1 MQIFGDKLFRNC
13 IDKISAFNSVQ
24 LLKAFEKI
32 EKYRKTHFLLGYIR
46 YEVKDFFLDKN
57 IVCEVP
63 LLYFEV
69 FESYENFTPNL
80 VIENISLN
88 PIPAIS
94 FDEYSRAFNQI
105 KEEIANGNTYEVNLT
120 CDFNVEYS
128 GDDFKLFNYLLNN
141 QNTPYCAFLKNEFE
155 SVLSFSPELF
165 FKLDSQNHIITKPMK
180 GTIKRGKTDEED
192 LELINF
198 LKNDEKNCAENTMI
212 VDLLRNDLGKIAKTG
227 TVKVTKLFDVE
238 TYSTVH
244 QMISQIEADLQNNI
258 TIFDIFKAIF
268 PCGSITGAPKISTMQ
283 IIDKVERGKR
293 NVYCGAIGYISPDE
307 ILFNVP
313 IRTLQKRQG
322 EKSYNYRVGGAV
334 VWDSEVRDE
343 WLECITKTSFLN
355 KDFKII
361 ETMKI
366 EDGKILFE
374 QEHFLRMKNTAK
386 HYNYPFDLKK
396 FIINR
401 ENSCIVRILL
411 DKFGNFEIEYNLFA
425 EVASN
430 KIKLSSLTVR
440 SEDEFLLYKTTMRPY
455 YNVDYSDCFDEIF
468 FNEKGELTEGSRSN
482 IFIEKDGIL
491 FTPPVKCGLL
501 NGIYRQNLLDNKKC
515 TEKILYKKDLL
526 NADKIYCTNSV
537 RGIVEV
543 VLA

>member
-120 CDFNVEYS
+120 CDFNVKYS

-401 ENSCIVRILL
+401 ENNCIVRILL
-411 DKFGNFEIEYNLFA
+411 DKFGNFEIEYKLFA

-430 KIKLSSLTVR
+430 KIKLSSLTVS

-468 FNEKGELTEGSRSN
+468 FNEKDELTEGSRSN